1 MPPRGSAPPA
11 AASCLDKPYASR
23 RQKGGTVIA
32 EDVVDLD
39 GQLKALAAPSLCRPS
54 RCGGADCGSTRLHVH
69 GRRERHPRQLV
80 VGGEPVPTVEILVF
94 LCAECGATWRVLPL
108 FLARCLWRA
117 WDVVEEE
124 ALGRPRCPARP
135 PVPKRTVQR
144 WRARLAEAARVPL
157 QLLASLWGS
166 LRALAQ
172 RLPLD
177 ATRLELA
184 QAWQG
189 RWAGLGAQLHRASP
203 GVRLM

>member
-1 MPPRGSAPPA
+1 MPPQGSAPPA
-11 AASCLDKPYASR
+11 AASCLDKPYTSR
-23 RQKGGTVIA
+23 GQKGGTLIA
-32 EDVVDLD
+32 EHVVDID
-39 GQLKALAAPSLCRPS
+39 GQLKALVAPDLCRPE
-54 RCGGADCGSTRLHVH
+54 RCGRADCGSTHLYVH

-80 VGGEPVPTVEILVF
+80 VGDEPVATVEILVF
-94 LCAECGATWRVLPL
+94 RCAECGATWRVLPL
-108 FLARCLWRA
+108 FLARCLWRT
-117 WDVVEEE
+117 WDVVEDE
-124 ALGRPRCPARP
+124 ALGRSRPSARP

-144 WRARLAEAARVPL
+144 WRARLSQAARFPQ

-172 RLPLD
+172 RLHLD

-189 RWAGLGAQLHRASP
+189 SWAELAAQLHRASP